1 LRNQTNLI
9 RAALFCSAQFALTR
23 RVLSTHL
30 KSMRAHA
37 RLIQE
42 TLHGTRSNSCCRRMI
57 RPVGSFDCLKRCA
70 HEPFRN
76 RMPETQLTT
85 NDSAFVCLCW
95 YFGNCEIL
103 IRWDLL
109 PLSQFFVLVFQI
121 ISPFFRGAIDW
132 SIFRLPLQESRR
144 RPAHPRVR
152 RARHLAPPCLRP
164 ARPSARQV
172 SRKLRPVLPV
182 YSRLTSL
189 APVPPLAVGSAGPA
203 PGGPTSPHFLRPGLL
218 PQGPLVFALRS
229 RTDRSTRGPNA
240 QFTSSLSFVV
250 L

>member
-1 LRNQTNLI
+1 
-9 RAALFCSAQFALTR
+9 
-23 RVLSTHL
+23 
-30 KSMRAHA
+30 MRAHV

-42 TLHGTRSNSCCRRMI
+42 ILHGTRSNSCCRRMI

-70 HEPFRN
+70 HEPFGN
-76 RMPETQLTT
+76 RMPETQID
-85 NDSAFVCLCW
+85 NERFGVCFVW

-121 ISPFFRGAIDW
+121 ISPFFRGAIDRW